1 MEQSRYIFISHH
13 QHNNKNT
20 NTFIFTFFCP
30 KLFMPLISSVSGK
43 LPLTAQI
50 FSHTQTVLRISLQ
63 AKKLSYVD
71 FQSISGSYKL
81 KGVGRNIV
89 SSWSHGFS
97 TNGPGNLAK
106 VSRIV
111 KQDQYIKLLN
121 KNTKEFSKK
130 TCSRAARTN
139 NHVHANELKKTLKT
153 SRRWLKRSW
162 LKPLW

>member
-81 KGVGRNIV
+81 KRVGRNIV
-89 SSWSHGFS
+89 SSWVPWFFNKWAWKPCKSEQKRE
-97 TNGPGNLAK
+97 TGPVYKASQQKYEG
-106 VSRIV
+106 VF
-111 KQDQYIKLLN
+111 Q
-121 KNTKEFSKK
+121 K

>member
-1 MEQSRYIFISHH
+1 MEQSRYIFMSHH

-20 NTFIFTFFCP
+20 NTFIFTFFCA

-130 TCSRAARTN
+130 PALGQQELTTMFMPTN
-139 NHVHANELKKTLKT
+139 SKKH
-153 SRRWLKRSW
+153 
-162 LKPLW
+162 

>member
-43 LPLTAQI
+43 LPLKT
-50 FSHTQTVLRISLQ
+50 
-63 AKKLSYVD
+63 KKLSYVD

-106 VSRIV
+106 VSRNV

-130 TCSRAARTN
+130 PALGQQELTTMFMPTN
-139 NHVHANELKKTLKT
+139 SKKH
-153 SRRWLKRSW
+153 
-162 LKPLW
+162 

>member
-43 LPLTAQI
+43 LPLKT
-50 FSHTQTVLRISLQ
+50 
-63 AKKLSYVD
+63 KKLSYVD

-130 TCSRAARTN
+130 PALGQQELTTMFMPTN
-139 NHVHANELKKTLKT
+139 SKKH
-153 SRRWLKRSW
+153 
-162 LKPLW
+162 

>member
-43 LPLTAQI
+43 LLLKT
-50 FSHTQTVLRISLQ
+50 
-63 AKKLSYVD
+63 KKLSYVD

-130 TCSRAARTN
+130 PALGQQELTTMFMPTN
-139 NHVHANELKKTLKT
+139 SKKH
-153 SRRWLKRSW
+153 
-162 LKPLW
+162 

>member
-30 KLFMPLISSVSGK
+30 KLFMPLISSVSRK
-43 LPLTAQI
+43 LSLTAQI

-63 AKKLSYVD
+63 AKKLSCVH
-71 FQSISGSYKL
+71 FQIISGSYKL
-81 KGVGRNIV
+81 KGVGRNTV
-89 SSWSHGFS
+89 SSWSSGVS

-106 VSRIV
+106 VSRIMKPV
-111 KQDQYIKLLN
+111 YKASQQKY
-121 KNTKEFSKK
+121 EGVFRE

-139 NHVHANELKKTLKT
+139 NHVHANKLKKTLKT
-153 SRRWLKRSW
+153 
-162 LKPLW
+162 